1 MIVKNHPYPWYL
13 KSRPPQK
20 NATFKAKAWSWSSSL
35 SMGGCHRHRVL
46 LSQKKSKIPIVVKLD
61 HFPKVRGKN
70 KKIFKLPPPSRWRGW
85 WFLDGDTT
93 WAKQSPD
100 PSDGAGIE
108 RWESNV
114 ANVAWGPIWSM
125 YGTVDGSEI
134 RRSPVDMVNIRL
146 FIWFYT
152 SQAVQHFFHQQYI
165 CLHLYIDTWFLGTW
179 ILWVRGEAD
188 SQNSLCVCVPS
199 GFFVHVS
206 FGKLTWRWNKQH
218 VQKELWCRHSR
229 CSLMYC

>member
-1 MIVKNHPYPWYL
+1 
-13 KSRPPQK
+13 
-20 NATFKAKAWSWSSSL
+20 
-35 SMGGCHRHRVL
+35 MGGCHRHRVL

-108 RWESNV
+108 RWASNV

-188 SQNSLCVCVPS
+188 SQNSLCVCAFWVFLFMCPLVNWHGDGTNS
-199 GFFVHVS
+199 MFKRNYDVDTVDVHWCIAKSFFQ
-206 FGKLTWRWNKQH
+206 GKRNSN
-218 VQKELWCRHSR
+218 SR
-229 CSLMYC
+229 DDFYRNIT